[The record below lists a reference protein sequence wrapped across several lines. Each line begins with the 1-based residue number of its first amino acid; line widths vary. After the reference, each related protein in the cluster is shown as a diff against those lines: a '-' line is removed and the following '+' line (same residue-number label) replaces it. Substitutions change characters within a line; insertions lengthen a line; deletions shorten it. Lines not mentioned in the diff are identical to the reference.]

1 MKIIEFGNPILNQKT
16 EEIKLSH
23 INSTETRGLI
33 EDLVQTCKEFESSSG
48 LAAPQIGSNKSIF
61 VIRAGFGWRNFS
73 FKINNIIIN
82 PAILK
87 YSGKQNIIKSI
98 CLSSPK
104 NSKPIKIMRYS
115 KIKVSYYNEKA
126 KLKIKTLRGLRAC
139 TFQHEIDHL
148 EGITILEREIY

>member
-16 EEIKLSH
+16 EEIKLSD
-23 INSTETRGLI
+23 INSTKTQGLI
-33 EDLVQTCKEFESSSG
+33 EDLVQTCKGFGSSSG

-61 VIRAGFGWRNFS
+61 VIRTRFGWRNFS
-73 FKINNIIIN
+73 FKINDVIIN

-87 YSGKQNIIKSI
+87 YSGKQKIIKSI

-126 KLKIKTLRGLRAC
+126 KLKTKTLRGLRAY
-139 TFQHEIDHL
+139 TFQHEVDHL
-148 EGITILEREIY
+148 KGITILEREIS

>member
-16 EEIKLSH
+16 EKIKLSD
-23 INSTETRGLI
+23 INSMETQGLI
-33 EDLVQTCKEFESSSG
+33 EDLVQTCKEFGSSSA
-48 LAAPQIGSNKSIF
+48 LAAPQIGST
-61 VIRAGFGWRNFS
+61 RLGWRNFS
-73 FKINNIIIN
+73 FKINNVIIN